1 MKTIIITG
9 GTSGIGLDIANYFY
23 KKNFNVAIAGIGNS
37 KIIKN
42 LKKRFNTTRSLILTL
57 DLTKKKNIKKFVFQT
72 KKKFKKIDIL
82 VNCAGRQHVAPI
94 TNFRIKFGNISSI
107 ST

>member
-23 KKNFNVAIAGIGNS
+23 KKKFNVSIAGIGNS

-42 LKKRFNTTRSLILTL
+42 LKNKFFNI
-57 DLTKKKNIKKFVFQT
+57 FYF
-72 KKKFKKIDIL
+72 
-82 VNCAGRQHVAPI
+82 C
-94 TNFRIKFGNISSI
+94 
-107 ST
+107 